1 MTPVTWLSPGAEELT
16 VKHWAQG
23 TPGSQNDTGREAI
36 ARWGT
41 RVADPA
47 GLAANNPAVSDRKMA
62 DTCAVG
68 TRPEI
73 KQGSTQA
80 DSYECKPNS
89 LGPQEC

>member
-23 TPGSQNDTGREAI
+23 TPGAQNDTGIEDI
-36 ARWGT
+36 AGWGI

-73 KQGSTQA
+73 K
-80 DSYECKPNS
+80 
-89 LGPQEC
+89 